1 MYLVCNPL
9 SPLVLSNVSS
19 NTVPGSTKNALLMTC
34 QILVHSPD
42 GTSLNARALLDSAS
56 STSFISDGLTQALQL
71 PRSAQNI
78 KISGIA
84 GLSHHPPLHSVNF
97 NISPTSMPN
106 ER

>member
-1 MYLVCNPL
+1 
-9 SPLVLSNVSS
+9 
-19 NTVPGSTKNALLMTC
+19 MTC

-56 STSFISDGLTQALQL
+56 STSFISDGLTEALQL

-84 GLSHHPPLHSVNF
+84 GLHSVNF